1 MNTVKIFV
9 IFSPWVLKRNCILDK
24 VLAVQE
30 KSGKFR
36 GSGVWKFPTGVVDP
50 VGLLRKSTI
59 ILLYSLPIF
68 IKFFLCH
75 QGEDISAGAV
85 REVKEETGV
94 CSKLLPKRT
103 YLLDFLLI
111 SISNE
116 RNMAN
121 TILRLAD

>member
-1 MNTVKIFV
+1 M
-9 IFSPWVLKRNCILDK
+9 DK

-50 VGLLRKSTI
+50 VGPLRKYTI
-59 ILLYSLPIF
+59 LILSSLPIF
-68 IKFFLCH
+68 IKFFLFH

-94 CSKLLPKRT
+94 CSKLPRKRT

-111 SISNE
+111 SIFNE

-121 TILRLAD
+121 TILRLPD